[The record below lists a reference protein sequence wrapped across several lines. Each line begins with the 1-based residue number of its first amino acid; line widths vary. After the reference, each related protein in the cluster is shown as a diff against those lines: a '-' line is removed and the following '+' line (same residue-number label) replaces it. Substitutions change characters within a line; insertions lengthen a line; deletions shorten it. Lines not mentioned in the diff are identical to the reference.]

1 VTIWVDEQIS
11 PAVASWIASELGTP
25 ALPVRDLGL
34 ARASDL
40 EIFRAAR
47 EANAIII
54 TKDQDFVRL
63 VGRLGPPPSVI
74 WVTCGNTSSAR
85 LRDVLRASLASA
97 LNLIQAGEALIEI
110 SDAR

>member
-1 VTIWVDEQIS
+1 M
-11 PAVASWIASELGTP
+11 
-25 ALPVRDLGL
+25 RDLGL

-40 EIFRAAR
+40 EIFHAAR
-47 EANAIII
+47 KANAIII

-74 WVTCGNTSSAR
+74 WVTCGNTSTAR
-85 LRDVLRASLASA
+85 LREVLSASLSSA
-97 LNLIQAGEALIEI
+97 LNLIEAGEALIEI